1 MDNISKIKES
11 KTKWPLPLNSYFQK
25 RLSPEWWGMLNF
37 VPKFFKKKFRQN
49 MAGLTLIELIVAIG
63 VFGLVVS
70 MAFGIFVLAIVS
82 QRRII
87 ALRNVEDSIRFTIE
101 STARE
106 VRTGKNFSGG
116 VDSLSFTNAK
126 GELVIYRL
134 NGGIVEK
141 SSDGGANYSAVT
153 GSETTVNYLNFYLMG
168 QAVGDGLQPRV
179 TMTIGATSQVGNQSA
194 NLKVQ
199 TTISGRFLQI

>member
-1 MDNISKIKES
+1 
-11 KTKWPLPLNSYFQK
+11 
-25 RLSPEWWGMLNF
+25 
-37 VPKFFKKKFRQN
+37 
-49 MAGLTLIELIVAIG
+49 MAGLTLIEVIVAIG
-63 VFGLVVS
+63 IFGLVVS

-87 ALRNVEDSIRFTIE
+87 ALRNVEDNIRFTIE
-101 STARE
+101 SMARE

-116 VDSLSFTNAK
+116 VGSLSFTNAK
-126 GELVIYRL
+126 SEAVIYRL

-141 SSDGGANYSAVT
+141 SSDGGTSYLAVT
-153 GSETTVNYLNFYLMG
+153 GSEANVNYLDFYLLG
-168 QAVGDGLQPRV
+168 QAPGDDLQPRITI
-179 TMTIGATSQVGNQSA
+179 TMGATSQIGNQSA